1 MDRTRRLWRPTA
13 SLPRATAAGW
23 RLWPFGEDGLLAM
36 NNVAKMAGN
45 EVGEEN

>member
-1 MDRTRRLWRPTA
+1 VAAYGESATGHGGRL
-13 SLPRATAAGW
+13 AALAFW

-36 NNVAKMAGN
+36 NHVAKMAGN